1 MSRDNPSPPDRP
13 PGTRSAPVR
22 EVIFEFTRVGDQIKV
37 AAVDPASGAEAVIF
51 GPASA
56 AQADL
61 ERLALNKLRYLGG
74 RTKGAPP
81 PSPPRPGRLV

>member
-13 PGTRSAPVR
+13 RGTRSAPLR
-22 EVIFEFTRVGDQIKV
+22 EVIFEFTRIGDQTRV
-37 AAVDPASGAEAVIF
+37 AAVDPASGAEAVVF

-61 ERLALNKLRYLGG
+61 ERLALNKLRYVMEGP
-74 RTKGAPP
+74 GAATPPP
-81 PSPPRPGRLV
+81 PSRPGRLV